1 MSSSNEN
8 TYNIENLSTYELKK
22 RYIDIQKKY
31 TDTLSECNIIR
42 KKYDDLLSEYS
53 ENTIITSMNDMK
65 KEYEYIESQLKKLK
79 NLNTKYFDT
88 VKAVKLMI
96 ETLIKT
102 LSSNDEL
109 EYENS
114 NLTIFIY
121 QLKLKLKFVIE
132 ILENIN
138 ESLYDLF

>member
-1 MSSSNEN
+1 M
-8 TYNIENLSTYELKK
+8 
-22 RYIDIQKKY
+22 
-31 TDTLSECNIIR
+31 SECDIIR

>member
-31 TDTLSECNIIR
+31 TDKLSECDIIR

-65 KEYEYIESQLKKLK
+65 KEYEYIESQLK
-79 NLNTKYFDT
+79 
-88 VKAVKLMI
+88 
-96 ETLIKT
+96 
-102 LSSNDEL
+102 S
-109 EYENS
+109 
-114 NLTIFIY
+114 
-121 QLKLKLKFVIE
+121 
-132 ILENIN
+132 
-138 ESLYDLF
+138 